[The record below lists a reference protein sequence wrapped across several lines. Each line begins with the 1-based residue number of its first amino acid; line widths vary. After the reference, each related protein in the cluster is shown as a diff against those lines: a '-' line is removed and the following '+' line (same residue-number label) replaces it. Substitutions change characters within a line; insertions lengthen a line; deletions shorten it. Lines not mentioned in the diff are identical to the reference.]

1 MQIYIKTIEVFHLV
15 EKETPQIRGLENYTF
30 RIYSKIVKS
39 VKPRKIKAVQGETI
53 LSSLTPIPKVE
64 NPDFKIEKIYK
75 ITYPYTFAR
84 ILFDTKNFEY
94 YYEAIEPP
102 LSSKLS
108 SILSEVYSSLNQTLK
123 FEWYLRT
130 QVEKE
135 QYLTESVKKFLQSR
149 MINVSD
155 IDMERIFYYVKR
167 DFIKYQKID
176 PLINDENVEDISC
189 DGVNIPI
196 YIYHRLYGSIKT
208 NIIFK
213 DDNELNSFIVYIG
226 QKCMK
231 QISVSDPILD
241 GTTPEGHRVQATYSR
256 EVTTR
261 GGTFTIRRFKEK
273 PFTPTDL
280 IKFGTASPEMVAY
293 LWLGVELGESMIV
306 IGGPASGKTSTLNSI
321 AIFIPP
327 AAKIVSIEDTRE
339 INLPHQN
346 WIPGT
351 TRSGVGEKSIAG
363 KSSGE
368 IDMYDLVR
376 AALRQRP
383 RYIIVGEVRGKETY
397 TMFQAMATGHT
408 TYSTM
413 HAESVKAMV
422 NRLENPPIG
431 TPRILMTALNNVII
445 QTQVKV
451 RDELVRRIKE
461 IVEIVGFEPET
472 NELITNVVFEWDPK
486 KDRFLFKGHSYLFD
500 KIINLKNW
508 THSEMDQEFERRV
521 NVIRYLDQKN
531 ITDFRD
537 IWKIITNYYRDP
549 KETMEMVMKE
559 LNISEE

>member
-1 MQIYIKTIEVFHLV
+1 M
-15 EKETPQIRGLENYTF
+15 EKEEHRSNVFNNYTY
-30 RIYSKIVKS
+30 RIYSKIIKS
-39 VKPRKIKAVQGETI
+39 SKSRKIKVVQGET
-53 LSSLTPIPKVE
+53 LFSSLTPIPKVE

-75 ITYPYTFAR
+75 INYPYTFAR
-84 ILFDTKNFEY
+84 ILFNTKNFEY

-102 LSSKLS
+102 LNSKLS
-108 SILSEVYSSLNQTLK
+108 EILNEVYSSLNQTLK

-135 QYLTESVKKFLQSR
+135 QYLTESVKKFLESR
-149 MINVSD
+149 MINVSEM
-155 IDMERIFYYVKR
+155 DMERIFYYVKR

-208 NIIFK
+208 NIVFK

-261 GGTFTIRRFKEK
+261 GGTFTIRRFKER

-327 AAKIVSIEDTRE
+327 ASKIVSIEDTRE

-351 TRSGVGEKSIAG
+351 TRSGIGEKSIAG
-363 KSSGE
+363 KASGE

-431 TPRILMTALNNVII
+431 TPRILMTALNNVVI

-451 RDELVRRIKE
+451 KDELVRRIKE

-486 KDRFLFKGHSYLFD
+486 KDRFIFKGHSYLFD
-500 KIINLKNW
+500 KIINIKNW
-508 THSEMDQEFERRV
+508 THDEMDQEFERRI
-521 NVIRYLDQKN
+521 NVIRYLDNKN

-549 KETMEMVMKE
+549 KETMEMIMKD
-559 LNISEE
+559 LNEMNE

>member
-1 MQIYIKTIEVFHLV
+1 MV
-15 EKETPQIRGLENYTF
+15 ERETKIFENYIL
-30 RIYSKIVKS
+30 RIASKIKRNNR
-39 VKPRKIKAVQGETI
+39 PFKIKVVQGETN
-53 LSSLTPIPKVE
+53 LSVLTPIPKVE
-64 NPDFKIEKIYK
+64 NPDFKIEKIYR
-75 ITYPYTFAR
+75 INYPYTFAR
-84 ILFDTKNFEY
+84 ILFDKKNFEY

-102 LSSKLS
+102 LNPKLS
-108 SILSEVYSSLNQTLK
+108 EILKEIYSSLNQTLK
-123 FEWYLRT
+123 FEWYLKT
-130 QVEKE
+130 QNEKE
-135 QYLTESVKKFLQSR
+135 LYLTQSVKKFLESR
-149 MINVSD
+149 GIEVTELD
-155 IDMERIFYYVKR
+155 RERIFYYLKR

-176 PLINDENVEDISC
+176 PLINDEYIEDISC
-189 DGVNIPI
+189 DGVNVPI
-196 YIYHRLYGSIKT
+196 YVYHRTYGSIKT
-208 NIIFK
+208 NIIFA
-213 DDNELNSFIVYIG
+213 DDSELNSFIVYIA

-280 IKFGTASPEMVAY
+280 IKFGTASPEMIAY

-306 IGGPASGKTSTLNSI
+306 VGGPASGKTSTLNAI

-351 TRSGVGEKSIAG
+351 TRSGIGEKSITG
-363 KSSGE
+363 KASGE

-383 RYIIVGEVRGKETY
+383 RYIIVGEVRGRETY

-445 QTQVKV
+445 QTQIKV
-451 RDELVRRIKE
+451 RDEIVRRIKE

-486 KDRFLFKGHSYLFD
+486 KDRFIFRGHSYLFD

-508 THSEMDQEFERRV
+508 THEEMDKEFERRI
-521 NVIRYLDQKN
+521 NVIRYLDKKN

-537 IWKIITNYYRDP
+537 IWKIITDYYRDP
-549 KETMEMVMKE
+549 NETIAKITEE
-559 LNISEE
+559 LKNIESF

>member
-1 MQIYIKTIEVFHLV
+1 MV
-15 EKETPQIRGLENYTF
+15 EKESPQLKGLNNYTL
-30 RIYSKIVKS
+30 RIYSKIIKS
-39 VKPRKIKAVQGETI
+39 TRPKKVKAVQGETT
-53 LSSLTPIPKVE
+53 LSSLTPIPKVD

-108 SILSEVYSSLNQTLK
+108 SILNDVYSSLNQTLK

-135 QYLTESVKKFLQSR
+135 QYLTESVKKFLESR
-149 MINVSD
+149 MINVSE

-176 PLINDENVEDISC
+176 PLINDESVEDISC

-196 YIYHRLYGSIKT
+196 YIYHRVYGSIKT

-327 AAKIVSIEDTRE
+327 ASKIVSIEDTRE

-351 TRSGVGEKSIAG
+351 TRSGVGEKSMAG
-363 KSSGE
+363 KASGE

-451 RDELVRRIKE
+451 KDELVRRIKE

-486 KDRFLFKGHSYLFD
+486 KDRFIFKGHSYLFD

-508 THSEMDQEFERRV
+508 THDEMDKEFERRI
-521 NVIRYLDQKN
+521 NVIKYLDQKN

-549 KETMEMVMKE
+549 KETMDMIMKE
-559 LNISEE
+559 LNVNDE

>member
-1 MQIYIKTIEVFHLV
+1 VV
-15 EKETPQIRGLENYTF
+15 EKETKMIDTYML
-30 RIYSKIVKS
+30 KIVSKL
-39 VKPRKIKAVQGETI
+39 RKNNRPLKIRVVQGETI
-53 LSSLTPIPKVE
+53 SSALTPIPKVE
-64 NPDFKIEKIYK
+64 NPNYRIEKIYR
-75 ITYPYTFAR
+75 INYPYTFAR
-84 ILFDTKNFEY
+84 ILFDKKNFEY

-102 LSSKLS
+102 LNQRLS
-108 SILSEVYSSLNQTLK
+108 EILREVYSSLNQTLK
-123 FEWYLRT
+123 FEWYLKT
-130 QVEKE
+130 QNEKE
-135 QYLTESVKKFLQSR
+135 TYLTHSVKKFLESR
-149 MINVSD
+149 GIELSELD
-155 IDMERIFYYVKR
+155 QERIFYYLKR

-176 PLINDENVEDISC
+176 PLINDEYIEDISC
-189 DGVNIPI
+189 DGVNVPI

-208 NIIFK
+208 NIVFS
-213 DDNELNSFIVYIG
+213 DDNELNSFIVYIA

-280 IKFGTASPEMVAY
+280 IKNGTASPEMIAY
-293 LWLGVELGESMIV
+293 LWLGVELGESMIIV
-306 IGGPASGKTSTLNSI
+306 GGPASGKTSTLNAI

-351 TRSGVGEKSIAG
+351 TRSGIGEKSITG
-363 KSSGE
+363 KASGE

-383 RYIIVGEVRGKETY
+383 RYIIVGEVRGRETY

-451 RDELVRRIKE
+451 RDEIVRRIKE

-486 KDRFLFKGHSYLFD
+486 KDRFIFRGHSYLFD
-500 KIINLKNW
+500 KIINLRNW
-508 THSEMDQEFERRV
+508 THEEMDKEFERRV
-521 NVIRYLDQKN
+521 TVIKYLDRKN

-537 IWKIITNYYRDP
+537 IWKIITDYYRDP
-549 KETMEMVMKE
+549 NETIGRIMEEMKE
-559 LNISEE
+559 SENT

>member
-1 MQIYIKTIEVFHLV
+1 LV
-15 EKETPQIRGLENYTF
+15 EKEEHRSNVFNNYTY
-30 RIYSKIVKS
+30 RIYSKIIKS
-39 VKPRKIKAVQGETI
+39 SKSRKIKVVQGET
-53 LSSLTPIPKVE
+53 LFSSLTPIPKVE

-75 ITYPYTFAR
+75 INYPYTFAR
-84 ILFDTKNFEY
+84 ILFNTKNFEY

-102 LSSKLS
+102 LNSKLS
-108 SILSEVYSSLNQTLK
+108 EILNEVYSSLNQTLK

-135 QYLTESVKKFLQSR
+135 QYLTESVKKFLESR
-149 MINVSD
+149 MINVSEM
-155 IDMERIFYYVKR
+155 DMERIFYYVKR

-208 NIIFK
+208 NIVFK

-261 GGTFTIRRFKEK
+261 GGTFTIRRFKER

-327 AAKIVSIEDTRE
+327 ASKIVSIEDTRE

-351 TRSGVGEKSIAG
+351 TRSGIGEKSIAG
-363 KSSGE
+363 KASGE

-431 TPRILMTALNNVII
+431 TPRILMTALNNVVI

-451 RDELVRRIKE
+451 KDELVRRIKE

-486 KDRFLFKGHSYLFD
+486 KDRFIFKGHSYLFD
-500 KIINLKNW
+500 KIINIKNW
-508 THSEMDQEFERRV
+508 THDEMDQEFERRI
-521 NVIRYLDQKN
+521 NVIRYLDNKN

-549 KETMEMVMKE
+549 KETMEMIMKD
-559 LNISEE
+559 LNEMNE

>member
-1 MQIYIKTIEVFHLV
+1 MAENKSSYSSMDHLTLDIYK
-15 EKETPQIRGLENYTF
+15 
-30 RIYSKIVKS
+30 KIFKINRPMKVKVVS
-39 VKPRKIKAVQGETI
+39 GETS
-53 LSSLTPIPKVE
+53 LSAMTPIPPVN
-64 NPDFKIEKIYK
+64 NPDFKVEKIYK
-75 ITYPYTFAR
+75 ITYPFTFAR
-84 ILFDTKNFEY
+84 ILFNTKSFEY
-94 YYEAIEPP
+94 YYEVIEPP
-102 LSSKLS
+102 LSYRMNQ
-108 SILSEVYSSLNQTLK
+108 ILKDVYTSLNQTLK
-123 FEWYLRT
+123 YEWYLKT
-130 QVEKE
+130 STEKE
-135 QYLTESVKKFLQSR
+135 RYLTESVQKYLESR
-149 MINVSD
+149 NIHIAPM
-155 IDMERIFYYVKR
+155 DMERLFYYVKR
-167 DFIKYQKID
+167 DFVKYQKID
-176 PLINDENVEDISC
+176 ALINDENVEDISC

-196 YIYHRLYGSIKT
+196 YIYHKEYGSIKT
-208 NIIFK
+208 NVIFH
-213 DDNELNSFIVYIG
+213 DDDELNSFIVYIS

-241 GTTPEGHRVQATYSR
+241 GTTPEGHRVQATYAR

-261 GGTFTIRRFKEK
+261 GATFTIRRFKEK

-280 IKFGTASPEMVAY
+280 VKNHTADPEMVAY
-293 LWLGVELGESMIV
+293 LWLGVELGESMII
-306 IGGPASGKTSTLNSI
+306 IGGPASGKTSTLN
-321 AIFIPP
+321 AMTIFIPP

-351 TRSGVGEKSIAG
+351 TRSGAGEKSITG
-363 KSSGE
+363 KASGE

-422 NRLENPPIG
+422 NRLENPPIN

-451 RDELVRRIKE
+451 RDQQVRRIKE

-486 KDRFLFKGHSYLFD
+486 KDKFIFKGHSYLYD

-508 THSEMDQEFERRV
+508 THEEMDMEFERRV
-521 NVIRYLDQKN
+521 NVIKYMAQKN
-531 ITDFRD
+531 MTDYRD

-549 KETMEMVMKE
+549 NETMKEIMKE
-559 LNISEE
+559 LKVEEE

>member
-1 MQIYIKTIEVFHLV
+1 MER
-15 EKETPQIRGLENYTF
+15 ETKIFENYIL
-30 RIYSKIVKS
+30 RIASKIKRNNR
-39 VKPRKIKAVQGETI
+39 PFKIKVVQGETN
-53 LSSLTPIPKVE
+53 LSVLTPIPKVE
-64 NPDFKIEKIYK
+64 NPDFKIEKIYR
-75 ITYPYTFAR
+75 INYPYTFAR
-84 ILFDTKNFEY
+84 ILFDKKNFEY

-102 LSSKLS
+102 LNPKLS
-108 SILSEVYSSLNQTLK
+108 EILKEIYSSLNQTLK
-123 FEWYLRT
+123 FEWYLKT
-130 QVEKE
+130 QNEKE
-135 QYLTESVKKFLQSR
+135 LYLTQSVKKFLESR
-149 MINVSD
+149 GIEVTELD
-155 IDMERIFYYVKR
+155 RERIFYYLKR

-176 PLINDENVEDISC
+176 PLINDEYIEDISC
-189 DGVNIPI
+189 DGVNVPI
-196 YIYHRLYGSIKT
+196 YVYHRTYGSIKT
-208 NIIFK
+208 NIIFA
-213 DDNELNSFIVYIG
+213 DDSELNSFIVYIA

-231 QISVSDPILD
+231 QISVSYPIRD
-241 GTTPEGHRVQATYSR
+241 GTTPEGQRVRSTYSR

-280 IKFGTASPEMVAY
+280 IKFGTASPEMIAY

-306 IGGPASGKTSTLNSI
+306 VGGPASGKTSTLNAI

-351 TRSGVGEKSIAG
+351 TRSGIGEKSITG
-363 KSSGE
+363 KASGE

-383 RYIIVGEVRGKETY
+383 RYIIVGEVRGRETY

-431 TPRILMTALNNVII
+431 TPRILMTALNNVIV
-445 QTQVKV
+445 QTQIKV
-451 RDELVRRIKE
+451 RDEIVRRIKE

-486 KDRFLFKGHSYLFD
+486 KDRFIFRGHSYLFD

-508 THSEMDQEFERRV
+508 THEEMDKEFERRI
-521 NVIRYLDQKN
+521 NVIRYLDKKN

-537 IWKIITNYYRDP
+537 IWKIITDYYRDP
-549 KETMEMVMKE
+549 NETIAKITEE
-559 LNISEE
+559 LKNIESF

>member
-1 MQIYIKTIEVFHLV
+1 M
-15 EKETPQIRGLENYTF
+15 EKESPQLKGLNNYTLK
-30 RIYSKIVKS
+30 IYSKIIKS
-39 VKPRKIKAVQGETI
+39 RRPKKVKAVQGETT
-53 LSSLTPIPKVE
+53 LSSLTPIPKVD

-108 SILSEVYSSLNQTLK
+108 SILSVVYSSLNQTLK

-135 QYLTESVKKFLQSR
+135 QYLTESVKKFLESR
-149 MINVSD
+149 MINVSE

-196 YIYHRLYGSIKT
+196 YVYHRVYGSIKT

-327 AAKIVSIEDTRE
+327 ASKIVSIEDTRE

-351 TRSGVGEKSIAG
+351 TRSGVGEKSMAG
-363 KSSGE
+363 KASGE

-451 RDELVRRIKE
+451 KDELVRRIKE

-486 KDRFLFKGHSYLFD
+486 KDRFIFKGHSYLFD

-508 THSEMDQEFERRV
+508 THDEMDKEFERRI
-521 NVIRYLDQKN
+521 NVIKYLDQKN

-549 KETMEMVMKE
+549 KETMDMIMNE
-559 LNISEE
+559 LNVKDE

>member
-1 MQIYIKTIEVFHLV
+1 MER
-15 EKETPQIRGLENYTF
+15 ETKIFENYIL
-30 RIYSKIVKS
+30 RIASKIKRNNR
-39 VKPRKIKAVQGETI
+39 PFKIKVVQGETN
-53 LSSLTPIPKVE
+53 LSVLTPIPKVE
-64 NPDFKIEKIYK
+64 NPDFKIEKIYR
-75 ITYPYTFAR
+75 INYPYTFAR
-84 ILFDTKNFEY
+84 ILFDKKNFEY

-102 LSSKLS
+102 LNPKLS
-108 SILSEVYSSLNQTLK
+108 EILKEIYSSLNQTLK
-123 FEWYLRT
+123 FEWYLKT
-130 QVEKE
+130 QNEKE
-135 QYLTESVKKFLQSR
+135 LYLTQSVKKFLESR
-149 MINVSD
+149 GIEVTELD
-155 IDMERIFYYVKR
+155 RERIFYYLKR

-176 PLINDENVEDISC
+176 PLINDEYIEDISC
-189 DGVNIPI
+189 DGVNVPI
-196 YIYHRLYGSIKT
+196 YVYHRTYGSIKT
-208 NIIFK
+208 NIIFA
-213 DDNELNSFIVYIG
+213 DDSELNSFIVYIA

-280 IKFGTASPEMVAY
+280 IKFGTASPEMIAY

-306 IGGPASGKTSTLNSI
+306 VGGPASGKTSTLNAI

-351 TRSGVGEKSIAG
+351 TRSGIGEKSITG
-363 KSSGE
+363 KASGE

-383 RYIIVGEVRGKETY
+383 RYIIVGEVRGRETY

-431 TPRILMTALNNVII
+431 TPRILMTALNNVIV
-445 QTQVKV
+445 QTQIKV
-451 RDELVRRIKE
+451 RDEIVRRIKE

-486 KDRFLFKGHSYLFD
+486 KDRFIFRGHSYLFD

-508 THSEMDQEFERRV
+508 THEEMDKEFERRI
-521 NVIRYLDQKN
+521 NVIRYLDKKN

-537 IWKIITNYYRDP
+537 
-549 KETMEMVMKE
+549 
-559 LNISEE
+559 

>member
-1 MQIYIKTIEVFHLV
+1 LV
-15 EKETPQIRGLENYTF
+15 EKESPQLKGLYNYTLK
-30 RIYSKIVKS
+30 IYSKIIKS
-39 VKPRKIKAVQGETI
+39 RMPKKVKAVQGETT
-53 LSSLTPIPKVE
+53 LSSLTPIPKVD

-108 SILSEVYSSLNQTLK
+108 SILSVVYSSLNQTLK

-135 QYLTESVKKFLQSR
+135 QYLTESVKKFLESR
-149 MINVSD
+149 MINVSE

-196 YIYHRLYGSIKT
+196 YVYHRVYGSIKT

-327 AAKIVSIEDTRE
+327 ASKIVSIEDTRE

-351 TRSGVGEKSIAG
+351 TRSGVGEKSMAG
-363 KSSGE
+363 KASGE

-451 RDELVRRIKE
+451 KDELVRRIKE

-486 KDRFLFKGHSYLFD
+486 KDRFIFKGHSYLFD

-508 THSEMDQEFERRV
+508 THDEMDKEFERRI
-521 NVIRYLDQKN
+521 NVIKYLDQKN

-549 KETMEMVMKE
+549 KETMDMIMKE
-559 LNISEE
+559 LNVKDE

>member
-1 MQIYIKTIEVFHLV
+1 MER
-15 EKETPQIRGLENYTF
+15 ETKIFENYIL
-30 RIYSKIVKS
+30 RIASKIKRNNR
-39 VKPRKIKAVQGETI
+39 PFKIKVVQGETN
-53 LSSLTPIPKVE
+53 LSVLTPIPKVE
-64 NPDFKIEKIYK
+64 NPDFKIEKIYR
-75 ITYPYTFAR
+75 INYPYTFAR
-84 ILFDTKNFEY
+84 ILFDKKNFEY

-102 LSSKLS
+102 LNPKLS
-108 SILSEVYSSLNQTLK
+108 EILKEIYSSLNQTLK
-123 FEWYLRT
+123 FEWYLKT
-130 QVEKE
+130 QNEKE
-135 QYLTESVKKFLQSR
+135 LYLTQSVKKFLESR
-149 MINVSD
+149 GIEVTELD
-155 IDMERIFYYVKR
+155 RERIFYYLKR

-176 PLINDENVEDISC
+176 PLINDEYIEDISC
-189 DGVNIPI
+189 DGVNVPI
-196 YIYHRLYGSIKT
+196 YVYHRTYGSIKT
-208 NIIFK
+208 NIIFA
-213 DDNELNSFIVYIG
+213 DDSELNSFIVYIA

-280 IKFGTASPEMVAY
+280 IKFGTASPEMIAY

-306 IGGPASGKTSTLNSI
+306 VGGPASGKTSTLNAI

-351 TRSGVGEKSIAG
+351 TRSGIGEKSITG
-363 KSSGE
+363 KASGE

-383 RYIIVGEVRGKETY
+383 RYIIVGEVRGRETY

-431 TPRILMTALNNVII
+431 TPRILMTALNNVIV
-445 QTQVKV
+445 QTQIKV
-451 RDELVRRIKE
+451 RDEIVRRIKE

-486 KDRFLFKGHSYLFD
+486 KDRFIFRGHSYLFD

-508 THSEMDQEFERRV
+508 THEEMDKEFERRI
-521 NVIRYLDQKN
+521 NVIRYLDKKN

-537 IWKIITNYYRDP
+537 IWKIITDYYRDP
-549 KETMEMVMKE
+549 NETIAKITEE
-559 LNISEE
+559 LKNIESF

>member
-1 MQIYIKTIEVFHLV
+1 MV
-15 EKETPQIRGLENYTF
+15 EKEEHRSNVFNNYTY
-30 RIYSKIVKS
+30 RIYSKIIKS
-39 VKPRKIKAVQGETI
+39 SKSRKIKVVQGET
-53 LSSLTPIPKVE
+53 LFSSLTPIPKVE

-75 ITYPYTFAR
+75 INYPYTFAR
-84 ILFDTKNFEY
+84 ILFNTKNFEY

-102 LSSKLS
+102 LNSKLS
-108 SILSEVYSSLNQTLK
+108 EILNEVYSSLNQTLK

-135 QYLTESVKKFLQSR
+135 QYLTESVKKFLESR
-149 MINVSD
+149 MINVSEM
-155 IDMERIFYYVKR
+155 DMERIFYYVKR

-208 NIIFK
+208 NIVFK

-261 GGTFTIRRFKEK
+261 GGTFTIRRFKER

-327 AAKIVSIEDTRE
+327 ASKIVSIEDTRE

-351 TRSGVGEKSIAG
+351 TRSGIGEKSIAG
-363 KSSGE
+363 KASGE

-431 TPRILMTALNNVII
+431 TPRILMTALNNVVI

-451 RDELVRRIKE
+451 KDELVRRIKE

-486 KDRFLFKGHSYLFD
+486 KDRFIFKGHSYLFD
-500 KIINLKNW
+500 KIINIKNW
-508 THSEMDQEFERRV
+508 THDEMDQEFERRI
-521 NVIRYLDQKN
+521 NVIRYLDNKN

-549 KETMEMVMKE
+549 KETMEMIMKD
-559 LNISEE
+559 LNEMNE

>member
-1 MQIYIKTIEVFHLV
+1 VV
-15 EKETPQIRGLENYTF
+15 EKEPNAINGYLFKMFLKLKRNDRSL
-30 RIYSKIVKS
+30 
-39 VKPRKIKAVQGETI
+39 KIKVVQGETI
-53 LSSLTPIPKVE
+53 SSAITPIPKVE
-64 NPDFKIEKIYK
+64 NPDYKIDKIYR
-75 ITYPYTFAR
+75 INYPYTFAR
-84 ILFDTKNFEY
+84 ILFDKKNYEY

-102 LSSKLS
+102 LSHKLS
-108 SILSEVYSSLNQTLK
+108 EILKEVYSSLNQTLK
-123 FEWYLRT
+123 FEWYLKT
-130 QVEKE
+130 QNEKE
-135 QYLTESVKKFLQSR
+135 TYLTHSVKKFLESR
-149 MINVSD
+149 GIELSD
-155 IDMERIFYYVKR
+155 LDLERIYYYLKR

-176 PLINDENVEDISC
+176 PLINDEYIEDISC
-189 DGVNIPI
+189 DGVNVPI
-196 YIYHRLYGSIKT
+196 YVYHRLYGSIKT
-208 NIIFK
+208 NIVFS
-213 DDNELNSFIVYIG
+213 DDNELNSFIVYIA

-280 IKFGTASPEMVAY
+280 IKNGTASPEMVAY
-293 LWLGVELGESMIV
+293 LWLGVELGESMIIV
-306 IGGPASGKTSTLNSI
+306 GGPATGKTSTLNAI

-351 TRSGVGEKSIAG
+351 TRSGIGEKSITG
-363 KSSGE
+363 KASGE

-383 RYIIVGEVRGKETY
+383 RYIIVGEVRGRETY

-451 RDELVRRIKE
+451 KDEIVRRIKE

-486 KDRFLFKGHSYLFD
+486 KDRFIFRGHSYLFD
-500 KIINLKNW
+500 KILNLKNW
-508 THSEMDQEFERRV
+508 THEEMDREFEKRV
-521 NVIRYLDQKN
+521 TVIKYLDKKN

-537 IWKIITNYYRDP
+537 IWKIITDYYRDP
-549 KETMEMVMKE
+549 DETINKIKKE
-559 LNISEE
+559 LEEMEKSENT

>member
-1 MQIYIKTIEVFHLV
+1 MER
-15 EKETPQIRGLENYTF
+15 ETKIFENYIL
-30 RIYSKIVKS
+30 RIASKIKRNNR
-39 VKPRKIKAVQGETI
+39 PFKIKVVQGETN
-53 LSSLTPIPKVE
+53 LSVLTPIPKVE
-64 NPDFKIEKIYK
+64 NPDFKIEKIYR
-75 ITYPYTFAR
+75 INYPYTFAR
-84 ILFDTKNFEY
+84 ILFDKKNFEY

-102 LSSKLS
+102 LNPKLS
-108 SILSEVYSSLNQTLK
+108 EILKEIYSSLNQTLK
-123 FEWYLRT
+123 FEWYLKT
-130 QVEKE
+130 QNEKE
-135 QYLTESVKKFLQSR
+135 LYLTQSVKKFLESR
-149 MINVSD
+149 GIEVTELD
-155 IDMERIFYYVKR
+155 RERIFYYLKR

-176 PLINDENVEDISC
+176 PLINDEYIEDISC
-189 DGVNIPI
+189 DGVNVPI
-196 YIYHRLYGSIKT
+196 YVYHRTYGSIKT
-208 NIIFK
+208 NIIFA
-213 DDNELNSFIVYIG
+213 DDSELNSFIVYIA

-280 IKFGTASPEMVAY
+280 IKFGTASPEMIAY

-306 IGGPASGKTSTLNSI
+306 VGGPASGKTSTLNAI

-351 TRSGVGEKSIAG
+351 TRSGIGEKSITG
-363 KSSGE
+363 KASGE

-383 RYIIVGEVRGKETY
+383 RYIIVGEVRGRETY

-431 TPRILMTALNNVII
+431 TPRILMTALNNVIV
-445 QTQVKV
+445 QTQIKV
-451 RDELVRRIKE
+451 RDEIVRRIKE

-472 NELITNVVFEWDPK
+472 NELITNIVFEWDPK
-486 KDRFLFKGHSYLFD
+486 KDRFIFRGHSYLFD

-508 THSEMDQEFERRV
+508 THEEMDKEFERRI
-521 NVIRYLDQKN
+521 NVIRYLDKKN

-537 IWKIITNYYRDP
+537 IWKIITDYYRDP
-549 KETMEMVMKE
+549 NETIAKITEE
-559 LNISEE
+559 LKNIESF

>member
-1 MQIYIKTIEVFHLV
+1 MVPLV
-15 EKETPQIRGLENYTF
+15 EKEGSKINLLDNYTYK
-30 RIYSKIVKS
+30 IYSRILKSSKSRKVK
-39 VKPRKIKAVQGETI
+39 VVQGETL

-64 NPDFKIEKIYK
+64 NPDFRIEKIYK
-75 ITYPYTFAR
+75 INYPYTFAR

-108 SILSEVYSSLNQTLK
+108 AILKEVYSSLNQTLK
-123 FEWYLRT
+123 FEWYLKT
-130 QVEKE
+130 QAEKE
-135 QYLTESVKKFLQSR
+135 QYLTESVRKFIESR
-149 MINVSD
+149 MIKVSD
-155 IDMERIFYYVKR
+155 MDLERIFYYVKR

-196 YIYHRLYGSIKT
+196 YIYHREYDSIKT
-208 NIIFK
+208 NITFN

-280 IKFGTASPEMVAY
+280 IKYGTASPEMVAY

-327 AAKIVSIEDTRE
+327 ASKIVSIEDTRE

-363 KSSGE
+363 KASGE

-451 RDELVRRIKE
+451 KDELVRRIKE

-486 KDRFLFKGHSYLFD
+486 KDRFIFKGHSYLFD

-508 THSEMDQEFERRV
+508 MHDDMDQEFERRI
-521 NVIRYLDQKN
+521 NVIKYLDKKN

-537 IWKIITNYYRDP
+537 IWKIITDYYRDP
-549 KETMEMVMKE
+549 KETMERIMKDLSQE
-559 LNISEE
+559 NE

>member
-1 MQIYIKTIEVFHLV
+1 MV
-15 EKETPQIRGLENYTF
+15 ERETKIFENYIL
-30 RIYSKIVKS
+30 RIASKIKRNNR
-39 VKPRKIKAVQGETI
+39 PFKIKVVQGETN
-53 LSSLTPIPKVE
+53 LSVLTPIPKVE
-64 NPDFKIEKIYK
+64 NPDFKIEKIYR
-75 ITYPYTFAR
+75 INYPYTFAR
-84 ILFDTKNFEY
+84 ILFDKKNFEY

-102 LSSKLS
+102 LNPKLS
-108 SILSEVYSSLNQTLK
+108 EILKEIYSSLNQTLK
-123 FEWYLRT
+123 FEWYLKT
-130 QVEKE
+130 QNEKE
-135 QYLTESVKKFLQSR
+135 LYLTQSVKKFLESR
-149 MINVSD
+149 GIEVTELD
-155 IDMERIFYYVKR
+155 RERIFYYLKR

-176 PLINDENVEDISC
+176 PLINDEYIEDISC
-189 DGVNIPI
+189 DGVNVPI
-196 YIYHRLYGSIKT
+196 YVYHRTYGSIKT
-208 NIIFK
+208 NIIFA
-213 DDNELNSFIVYIG
+213 DDSELNSFIVYIA

-280 IKFGTASPEMVAY
+280 IKFGTASPEMIAY

-306 IGGPASGKTSTLNSI
+306 VGGPASGKTSTLNAI

-351 TRSGVGEKSIAG
+351 TRSGIGEKSITG
-363 KSSGE
+363 KASGE

-383 RYIIVGEVRGKETY
+383 RYIIVGEVRGRETY

-431 TPRILMTALNNVII
+431 TPRILMTALNNVIV
-445 QTQVKV
+445 QTQIKV
-451 RDELVRRIKE
+451 RDEIVRRIKE

-472 NELITNVVFEWDPK
+472 NELITNIVFEWDPK
-486 KDRFLFKGHSYLFD
+486 KDRFIFRGHSYLFD

-508 THSEMDQEFERRV
+508 THEEMDKEFERRI
-521 NVIRYLDQKN
+521 NVIRYLDKKN

-537 IWKIITNYYRDP
+537 IWKIITDYYRDP
-549 KETMEMVMKE
+549 NETIAKITEE
-559 LNISEE
+559 LKNIESF

>member
-1 MQIYIKTIEVFHLV
+1 MER
-15 EKETPQIRGLENYTF
+15 ETKIFENYIL
-30 RIYSKIVKS
+30 RIASKIKRNNR
-39 VKPRKIKAVQGETI
+39 PFKIKVVQGETN
-53 LSSLTPIPKVE
+53 LSVLTPIPKVE
-64 NPDFKIEKIYK
+64 NPDFKIEKIYR
-75 ITYPYTFAR
+75 INYPYTFAR
-84 ILFDTKNFEY
+84 ILFDKKNFEY

-102 LSSKLS
+102 LNPKLS
-108 SILSEVYSSLNQTLK
+108 EILKEIYSSLNQTLK
-123 FEWYLRT
+123 FEWYLKT
-130 QVEKE
+130 QNEKE
-135 QYLTESVKKFLQSR
+135 LYLTQSVKKFLESR
-149 MINVSD
+149 GIEVTELD
-155 IDMERIFYYVKR
+155 RERIFYYLKR

-176 PLINDENVEDISC
+176 PLINDEYIEDISC
-189 DGVNIPI
+189 DGVNVPI
-196 YIYHRLYGSIKT
+196 YVYHRTYGSIKT
-208 NIIFK
+208 NIIFA
-213 DDNELNSFIVYIG
+213 DDSELNSFIVYIA

-280 IKFGTASPEMVAY
+280 IKFGTASPEMIAY

-306 IGGPASGKTSTLNSI
+306 VGGPASGKTSTLNAI

-351 TRSGVGEKSIAG
+351 TRSGIGEKSITG
-363 KSSGE
+363 KASGE

-383 RYIIVGEVRGKETY
+383 RYIIVGEVRGRETY

-445 QTQVKV
+445 QTQIKV
-451 RDELVRRIKE
+451 RDEIVRRIKE

-472 NELITNVVFEWDPK
+472 NELITNIVFEWDPK
-486 KDRFLFKGHSYLFD
+486 KDRFIFRGHSYLFD

-508 THSEMDQEFERRV
+508 THEEMDKEFERRI
-521 NVIRYLDQKN
+521 NVIRYLDKKN

-537 IWKIITNYYRDP
+537 IWKIITDYYRDP
-549 KETMEMVMKE
+549 NETIAKITEE
-559 LNISEE
+559 LKNIESF

>member
-1 MQIYIKTIEVFHLV
+1 MER
-15 EKETPQIRGLENYTF
+15 ETKIFENYIL
-30 RIYSKIVKS
+30 RIASKIKRNNR
-39 VKPRKIKAVQGETI
+39 PFKIKVVQGETN
-53 LSSLTPIPKVE
+53 LSVLTPIPKVE
-64 NPDFKIEKIYK
+64 NPDFKIEKIYR
-75 ITYPYTFAR
+75 INYPYTFAR
-84 ILFDTKNFEY
+84 ILFDKKNFEY

-102 LSSKLS
+102 LNPKLS
-108 SILSEVYSSLNQTLK
+108 EILKEIYSSLNQTLK
-123 FEWYLRT
+123 FEWYLKT
-130 QVEKE
+130 QNEKE
-135 QYLTESVKKFLQSR
+135 LYLTQSVKKFLESR
-149 MINVSD
+149 GIEVTELD
-155 IDMERIFYYVKR
+155 RERIFYYLKR

-176 PLINDENVEDISC
+176 PLINDEYIEDISC
-189 DGVNIPI
+189 DGVNVPI
-196 YIYHRLYGSIKT
+196 YVYHRTYGSIKT
-208 NIIFK
+208 NIIFA
-213 DDNELNSFIVYIG
+213 DDSELNSFIVYIA

-280 IKFGTASPEMVAY
+280 IKFGTASPEMIAY

-306 IGGPASGKTSTLNSI
+306 VGGPASGKTSTLNAI

-351 TRSGVGEKSIAG
+351 TRSGIGEKSITG
-363 KSSGE
+363 KASGE

-383 RYIIVGEVRGKETY
+383 RYIIVGEVRGRETY

-445 QTQVKV
+445 QTQIKV
-451 RDELVRRIKE
+451 RDEIVRRIKE

-486 KDRFLFKGHSYLFD
+486 KDRFIFRGHSYLFD

-508 THSEMDQEFERRV
+508 THEEMDKEFERRI
-521 NVIRYLDQKN
+521 NVIRYLDKKN

-537 IWKIITNYYRDP
+537 IWKIITDYYRDP
-549 KETMEMVMKE
+549 NETIAKITEE
-559 LNISEE
+559 LKNIESF

>member
-1 MQIYIKTIEVFHLV
+1 LV
-15 EKETPQIRGLENYTF
+15 EKESPQLKGLNNYTLK
-30 RIYSKIVKS
+30 IYSKIIKS
-39 VKPRKIKAVQGETI
+39 RMPKKVKAVQGETT
-53 LSSLTPIPKVE
+53 LSSLTPIPKVD

-108 SILSEVYSSLNQTLK
+108 SILSVVYSSLNQTLK

-135 QYLTESVKKFLQSR
+135 QYLTESVKKFLESR
-149 MINVSD
+149 MINVSE

-196 YIYHRLYGSIKT
+196 YVYHRVYGSIKT

-327 AAKIVSIEDTRE
+327 ASKIVSIEDTRE

-351 TRSGVGEKSIAG
+351 TRSGVGEKSMAG
-363 KSSGE
+363 KASGE

-451 RDELVRRIKE
+451 KDELVRRIKE

-486 KDRFLFKGHSYLFD
+486 KDRFIFKGHSYLFD

-508 THSEMDQEFERRV
+508 THDEMDKEFERRI
-521 NVIRYLDQKN
+521 NVIKYLDQKN

-549 KETMEMVMKE
+549 KETMDMIMKE
-559 LNISEE
+559 LNVKDE

>member
-1 MQIYIKTIEVFHLV
+1 LV
-15 EKETPQIRGLENYTF
+15 EKESPQLKGLNNYTL
-30 RIYSKIVKS
+30 RIYSKIIKS
-39 VKPRKIKAVQGETI
+39 TRPKKVKAVQGETT
-53 LSSLTPIPKVE
+53 LSSLTPIPKVD

-108 SILSEVYSSLNQTLK
+108 SILNDVYSSLNQTLK

-135 QYLTESVKKFLQSR
+135 QYLTESVKKFLESR
-149 MINVSD
+149 MINVSE

-176 PLINDENVEDISC
+176 PLINDESVEDISC

-196 YIYHRLYGSIKT
+196 YIYHRVYGSIKT

-327 AAKIVSIEDTRE
+327 ASKIVSIEDTRE

-351 TRSGVGEKSIAG
+351 TRSGVGEKSMAG
-363 KSSGE
+363 KASGE

-451 RDELVRRIKE
+451 KDELVRRIKE

-486 KDRFLFKGHSYLFD
+486 KDRFIFKGHSYLFD

-508 THSEMDQEFERRV
+508 THDEMDKEFERRI
-521 NVIRYLDQKN
+521 NVIKYLDQKN

-549 KETMEMVMKE
+549 KETMDMIMKE
-559 LNISEE
+559 LNVNDE

>member
-1 MQIYIKTIEVFHLV
+1 MV

-39 VKPRKIKAVQGETI
+39 GKPRKVKAVQGETI

-108 SILSEVYSSLNQTLK
+108 SVLSEVYSSLNQTLK

-196 YIYHRLYGSIKT
+196 YIYHRVYGSIKT

-280 IKFGTASPEMVAY
+280 IKYGTASPEMVAY

-321 AIFIPP
+321 SIFIPP

-351 TRSGVGEKSIAG
+351 TRSGVGEKSVAG